1 MHEKFERMEKE
12 CEKMRK
18 QAISDAMNA
27 FMKKAND
34 YPNGLEIM
42 DKLVL
47 QRFKKESKALYKRYL
62 EEERREIFNAGRKT
76 HTRQRNNDWSL

>member
-1 MHEKFERMEKE
+1 
-12 CEKMRK
+12 MRK